1 MYTNIHIYT
10 NTNDLQKK
18 EELRPG
24 VDPHQDCFLMYT
36 NIHISTITNNLQKK
50 EESRPG
56 VAPPQ
61 DCSSFSMVTSP
72 GSGVCLVVQ
81 MIRPMFNSQIV

>member
-24 VDPHQDCFLMYT
+24 IAPHQDCFLMYT

-50 EESRPG
+50 KNRDLELPLPRI
-56 VAPPQ
+56 VPP
-61 DCSSFSMVTSP
+61 
-72 GSGVCLVVQ
+72 
-81 MIRPMFNSQIV
+81 SQWSLHQGLEFAWLFR

>member
-50 EESRPG
+50 KNRDLELPLPKI
-56 VAPPQ
+56 VP
-61 DCSSFSMVTSP
+61 
-72 GSGVCLVVQ
+72 L
-81 MIRPMFNSQIV
+81 SQLSLHQGLEFAWLFR

>member
-1 MYTNIHIYT
+1 MICK
-10 NTNDLQKK
+10 KK

-50 EESRPG
+50 KNRDLELPLPKIVPLSQLSLHQGLEFAWLSR
-56 VAPPQ
+56 
-61 DCSSFSMVTSP
+61 
-72 GSGVCLVVQ
+72 
-81 MIRPMFNSQIV
+81 